1 MDLPRVMPEIA
12 AENGFRLRRWELTD
26 RALLR
31 EAATDPYIP
40 LITTVPAPYSDAEA
54 DAFVQR
60 QWRRTEIGTGYPF
73 VIEDP
78 DGRAV
83 GNVGLWVGELP
94 LRGSATA
101 GYWVPGSGRGRG
113 VALVGLKAVT
123 DWAFGELAVP
133 RVELYVEPWNTG
145 SLRTAERAGYRR
157 ETLVPAHQEVG
168 GEPRDM
174 WRFALP

>member
-1 MDLPRVMPEIA
+1 MPRVMPVIE
-12 AENGFRLRRWELTD
+12 AENGFRLRRWETAD
-26 RALLR
+26 RELLR
-31 EAATDPYIP
+31 EAAGDPYIP

-54 DAFVQR
+54 EAFVRR
-60 QWRRTEIGTGYPF
+60 QWGRTAIGTGYPF
-73 VIEDP
+73 VIEGP
-78 DGRAV
+78 DGEAV

-101 GYWVPGSGRGRG
+101 GYWVAGRARGRG
-113 VALVGLKAVT
+113 AALAGLNAVT
-123 DWAFGELAVP
+123 AWAFGELAVP
-133 RVELYVEPWNTG
+133 RVELYIEPWNTG

>member
-157 ETLVPAHQEVG
+157 ETLMPAHQEVG

>member
-1 MDLPRVMPEIA
+1 MLPRVMPEIA

-26 RALLR
+26 RELLR
-31 EAATDPYIP
+31 EVSVDPYIP

-54 DAFVQR
+54 DAFVRR
-60 QWRRTEIGTGYPF
+60 QWMRTEIGTGYPF
-73 VIEDP
+73 VIEAP

-94 LRGSATA
+94 LRGFATA
-101 GYWVPGSGRGRG
+101 GYWVAAGARGRG
-113 VALVGLKAVT
+113 VALAGLNAVT
-123 DWAFGELAVP
+123 AWALGELALP
-133 RVELYVEPWNTG
+133 RVELFVEPWNAG
-145 SLRTAERAGYRR
+145 SLRTAEKAGYRR
-157 ETLVPAHQEVG
+157 ETLVPAYQEVA

>member
-1 MDLPRVMPEIA
+1 MPRVVPEIA
-12 AENGFRLRRWELTD
+12 AEHGFRLRRWELTD

-40 LITTVPAPYSDAEA
+40 LITTVPAAYSDAEA
-54 DAFVQR
+54 DAFVHR

-73 VIEDP
+73 VIEDA
-78 DGRAV
+78 DGQAV

-94 LRGSATA
+94 LRGYATA
-101 GYWVPGSGRGRG
+101 GYWVVGGARGRG
-113 VALVGLKAVT
+113 VALAGLNAVT
-123 DWAFGELAVP
+123 AWGLGELAVP
-133 RVELYVEPWNTG
+133 RIELHVEPWNTG

-157 ETLVPAHQEVG
+157 EELMPAHQEVG
-168 GEPRDM
+168 GELRDM